1 MCKKALILQI
11 YQKTEF
17 FFETAIEAC
26 NDFVF
31 HSEEN
36 LADAIGQLI
45 SCRFDYIIC
54 CEHLPEDAL
63 NSLEQLK
70 RAYEVPFDTRILAFS
85 SNPERL
91 HKEQAL
97 ALGIIDFHDIN
108 QVENYD
114 DFFQTMPVTT
124 TTGNILLVNESEEE
138 ARQLISLFKQNSHIV
153 SHFVDIKVAHDAAK
167 HDHFD
172 LLIVD
177 LFLLS
182 NYLNKIQ
189 LIDLVSTL
197 VLSNHNKTELLID
210 LMQLGV
216 TDVINKPIVPEAF
229 LLRVE
234 HILKTNQL
242 HRDELDN
249 KTQHLLELSVKDALT
264 GAYNRRYL
272 GDVIEQRVNFLKRH
286 SEPFG
291 ILILD
296 VDNFKQINDTLGH
309 QAGDNLLI
317 QLVSL
322 IQNYIRNIDCCCR
335 YGGEEFVIILTGCEL
350 DDAMYKA
357 ERIRQKV
364 EETGM
369 TVSIGVAVFDD
380 ASQNLLIEE
389 RINFADLA
397 LYQAKKSG
405 KNQVILYSVD

>member
-36 LADAIGQLI
+36 LAEAIGQLI
-45 SCRFDYIIC
+45 ACRFDYIIC

-108 QVENYD
+108 QIENYD
-114 DFFQTMPVTT
+114 DFFQPIPVA
-124 TTGNILLVNESEEE
+124 TTGNILLVNESDEE
-138 ARQLISLFKQNSHIV
+138 ARQLTSLFKQNGHSV
-153 SHFVDIKVAHDAAK
+153 CHFVDIKVAHDAVK
-167 HDHFD
+167 QNHFD

-189 LIDLVSTL
+189 LIDTVSTL
-197 VLSNHNKTELLID
+197 VLSNHNKTEMLID
-210 LMQLGV
+210 LLQLGV
-216 TDVINKPIVPEAF
+216 TDVINKPIVPEAL

-234 HILKTNQL
+234 HILKINQL

-286 SEPFG
+286 NEAFSL
-291 ILILD
+291 LILD
-296 VDNFKQINDTLGH
+296 IDNFKQINDTHGH

-317 QLVSL
+317 QLVRL
-322 IQNYIRNIDCCCR
+322 IQHYIRNIDCCCR
-335 YGGEEFVIILTGCEL
+335 YGGEEFVIVLAGCEV
-350 DDAMYKA
+350 DDALYKA

-364 EETGM
+364 EEMDM

-389 RINFADLA
+389 RINLADLA
-397 LYQAKKSG
+397 LYQAKNAG
-405 KNQVILYSVD
+405 KNKVILYSSD

>member
-36 LADAIGQLI
+36 LAEAIGQLI
-45 SCRFDYIIC
+45 ACRFDYIIC

-91 HKEQAL
+91 HKERAL

-108 QVENYD
+108 QIKYYD
-114 DFFQTMPVTT
+114 DIFQTRSVAT
-124 TTGNILLVNESEEE
+124 TTGNVLLVFESEEE
-138 ARQLISLFKQNSHIV
+138 ARQLITLFKQNGHTV
-153 SHFVDIKVAHDAAK
+153 SHCIDIKTAHEAVK
-167 HDHFD
+167 NNHFD

-182 NYLNKIQ
+182 SDLNKIQ
-189 LIDLVSTL
+189 LINTVSTL
-197 VLSNHNKTELLID
+197 VLSNHNKTEMLVDLL
-210 LMQLGV
+210 QLGV
-216 TDVINKPIVPEAF
+216 TDVINKPIVPEAL

-234 HILKTNQL
+234 HILKTHQF
-242 HRDELDN
+242 HRDELDH

-272 GDVIEQRVNFLKRH
+272 EDVLGQRVNFLKRH
-286 SEPFG
+286 NEPFS
-291 ILILD
+291 ILLLD
-296 VDNFKQINDTLGH
+296 IDDFKKINDTQGH
-309 QAGDNLLI
+309 KAGDMLLVELVALI
-317 QLVSL
+317 QHF
-322 IQNYIRNIDCCCR
+322 IRNIDCICR
-335 YGGEEFVIILTGCEL
+335 YGGDEFVIVLAGCSVEA
-350 DDAMYKA
+350 AMFKA
-357 ERIRQKV
+357 EEIRKEV

-369 TVSIGVAVFDD
+369 TISLGVAAFYD
-380 ASQNLLIEE
+380 ASQNLLVEE
-389 RINFADLA
+389 QIHLADLA
-397 LYQAKKSG
+397 LYQAKKAG
-405 KNQVILYSVD
+405 KNQVVLHS